1 MSDGE
6 KRIAVRISKMMKGSD
21 KRTRRE
27 ESRESLTL
35 QKTNKKIIIHLFCCC
50 HSELMMATI
59 KV

>member
-35 QKTNKKIIIHLFCCC
+35 QKTNKKIIIRLFLLLSFRINDG
-50 HSELMMATI
+50 HD
-59 KV
+59 